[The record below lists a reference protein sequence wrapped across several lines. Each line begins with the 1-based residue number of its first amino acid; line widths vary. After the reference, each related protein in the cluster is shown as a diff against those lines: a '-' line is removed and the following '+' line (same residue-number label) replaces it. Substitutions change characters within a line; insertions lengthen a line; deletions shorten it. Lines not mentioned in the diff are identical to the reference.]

1 MDTNKHES
9 GTDRKSL
16 VSIGVHSWCY
26 STVHNSACKVIE
38 EQTLWGQTV
47 CRVWLPNS
55 DSVVRIPASGLI
67 PLASRPSSLTTD
79 HIAYVAAAAKVAEVL
94 EGSTSATDGHV
105 LLAPME
111 SNVIPLPHQIHALSR
126 AISGDRV
133 RYLLADEVG
142 LGKTIEAGLVMREL
156 KLRGLVRRILVV
168 SPKGIATQWVA
179 EMQTHFNEQFQLVLG
194 DDMATLNRVA
204 GAMCEVR
211 GADSEKTYSALHT
224 PHLRTNPWS
233 LFDQVIVSLDS
244 VKPMDK
250 RRGWTAERVAEY
262 NRSRFEDLITA
273 GWDLVVVDEAHRLGG
288 STDQVARYKL
298 GKGLAEA
305 APYVLLLSATPHQG
319 KTDAFH
325 RLMNLL
331 DDDAFPDMDSV
342 SRERVAPYVIRT
354 EKRKA
359 IDADGKPLFKPRRTQ
374 MAPVAWE
381 SRHHLQQLLYEA
393 VTDYVR
399 EGYNQALREKKRHIG
414 FLMILMQRLVVSST
428 RAIRTTLERRLAFL
442 GASGEGLGARLAD
455 SDSSLVPDPLS
466 LSTEDWED
474 LDGQEQLELALQLDA
489 IENEKSEVE
498 HLLDAAVRCEQAGP
512 DAKAEALIE
521 WIYELQAEENE
532 PDLKVLIFTEF
543 VPTQQML
550 KEFLEARGI
559 SVVTLNG
566 SMDMEERNQAQ
577 DAFRKSH
584 RVLVS
589 TDAGGEG
596 LNLQFAHVIIN
607 YDIPW
612 NPMRLE
618 QRIGRVD
625 RIGQPKTVRA
635 INFVFENSVEFRVR
649 EVLEQKLSVIFDEF
663 GIDKTGDV
671 LDSAQAG
678 ELFEDVFASA
688 ILNPDGIESS
698 VDHTVARLRDE
709 IQQVREASAI
719 YGISE
724 EPDVQAAERLR
735 SHPLP
740 HWVERMT
747 VSFLNSHASAGCGVR
762 RAGAKLL
769 RKERGGNV
777 WELSWSDGTVEK
789 GSFTHSGLRTSHF
802 DLSNSRVRGLA
813 LNLPQ
818 IAAGQPL
825 PCVSVSGLPASISGL
840 WGLFEI
846 RLQAGTHQKTQLLR
860 IPMVRR
866 GYVSV
871 FLSEEGKLFLPTA
884 RHIWDALQTA
894 EAQVQATLGQD
905 ESITAHERLQFA
917 AEQAGQELF
926 DALQQAHLASVAR
939 EEERGIVS
947 FASRRK
953 AIERVG
959 LPEVRQFRLSRCDA
973 DESEWRHELQSAR
986 QIVPEIRPLL
996 ALRVRSAECEVRS

>member
-1 MDTNKHES
+1 MS
-9 GTDRKSL
+9 QI
-16 VSIGVHSWCY
+16 VWQY

-47 CRVWLPNS
+47 CRVWLPNQ
-55 DSVVRIPASGLI
+55 DAVVRVPRSALR
-67 PLASRPSSLTTD
+67 PLSADLRPEIEAGR
-79 HIAYVAAAAKVAEVL
+79 IAYVAAAAKVAEVL
-94 EGSTSATDGHV
+94 EGSTSATEGHV

-156 KLRGLVRRILVV
+156 KLRGLVRRTLVV

-194 DDMATLNRVA
+194 DDIGTLQRLA
-204 GAMCEVR
+204 P
-211 GADSEKTYSALHT
+211 GADHRSSA
-224 PHLRTNPWS
+224 WS
-233 LFDQVIVSLDS
+233 MFDQVIVSLDS

-250 RRGWTAERVAEY
+250 RRGWTGERVAEY

-273 GWDLVVVDEAHRLGG
+273 GWDLVIVDEAHRLGG

-319 KTDAFH
+319 KSDAFH

-331 DDDAFPDMDSV
+331 DDDAFPDMESV

-381 SRHHLQQLLYEA
+381 SRHQLQQLLYEA

-428 RAIRTTLERRLAFL
+428 RAIRTTLERRLAAL
-442 GASGEGLGARLAD
+442 KDGEQQASLRLAELENGAEG
-455 SDSSLVPDPLS
+455 SESPDDEIAELY
-466 LSTEDWED
+466 DM
-474 LDGQEQLELALQLDA
+474 DGQELLDELLKCHVSALQ
-489 IENEKSEVE
+489 SEGSHVE
-498 HLLDAAVRCEQAGP
+498 TLLEAAVRCEQAGP

-521 WIYELQAEENE
+521 WIYKLQAEENE

-566 SMDMEERNQAQ
+566 SMAMEERGAAQ

-625 RIGQPKTVRA
+625 RIGQPKTVQA
-635 INFVFENSVEFRVR
+635 INFVFEDSVEFRVR

-688 ILNPDGIESS
+688 ILNPDGIGTS
-698 VDHTVARLRDE
+698 VDHTVARIRDE
-709 IQQVREASAI
+709 IRQVRESSAI

-724 EPDVQAAERLR
+724 EPDVQTAERLR

-747 VSFLNSHASAGCGVR
+747 VGYLNSHGGAASRKRSWWDLNWPDGQEHRKAVFSAR
-762 RAGAKLL
+762 EADRLTDATLL
-769 RKERGGNV
+769 NLE
-777 WELSWSDGTVEK
+777 
-789 GSFTHSGLRTSHF
+789 
-802 DLSNSRVRGLA
+802 NSRVRGLA

-818 IAAGQPL
+818 VAAGQPL
-825 PCVSVSGLPASISGL
+825 PCVTVSGLPASISGL

-846 RLQAGTHQKTQLLR
+846 RIATLAPRPSRLR
-860 IPMVRR
+860 TPAVRR
-866 GYVSV
+866 AYVSV

-894 EAQVQATLGQD
+894 EAEVQATLGQD
-905 ESITAHERLQFA
+905 DSITAHERLQIA

-926 DALQQAHLASVAR
+926 DALQQAHLASVTR

-996 ALRVRSAECEVRS
+996 MLRIIKGGAQ

>member
-1 MDTNKHES
+1 MNKIEKFEDFTAS
-9 GTDRKSL
+9 QMVKTEIQVGTF
-16 VSIGVHSWCY
+16 Y
-26 STVHNSACKVIE
+26 FSATFQTLARVIE
-38 EQTLWGQTV
+38 IGTLWGNDYA
-47 CRVWLPNS
+47 RIWLPNS
-55 DSVVRIPASGLI
+55 NVVLSVPASDLS
-67 PLASRPSSLTTD
+67 APSLQSSALSTD

-94 EGSTSATDGHV
+94 EGSTSTTNSHV

-142 LGKTIEAGLVMREL
+142 LGKTIEAGLIMREL

-168 SPKGIATQWVA
+168 SPKGIATQWVV
-179 EMQTHFNEQFQLVLG
+179 EMKTHFNEQFQLVLG
-194 DDMATLNRVA
+194 DDLGTLQRISPFQGTDVWGLESGFSPSPQQSVTNNCR
-204 GAMCEVR
+204 
-211 GADSEKTYSALHT
+211 S
-224 PHLRTNPWS
+224 NPWT

-244 VKPMDK
+244 VKPIDR

-262 NRSRFEDLITA
+262 NRSRFEDLISA

-319 KTDAFH
+319 KTDAFF
-325 RLMNLL
+325 RLINLL
-331 DDDAFPDMDSV
+331 DDKAFPDMGSV
-342 SRERVAPYVIRT
+342 TRDRVAPYVIRT

-359 IDADGKPLFKPRRTQ
+359 IDAEGKPLFKPRRTQ

-381 SRHHLQQLLYEA
+381 SRHHLQRLLYEA
-393 VTDYVR
+393 VTDYVCK
-399 EGYNQALREKKRHIG
+399 GYNQALCEKKRHIG

-428 RAIRTTLERRLAFL
+428 HAIKTTLERRLEVLRSEQRELIEKTETLFD
-442 GASGEGLGARLAD
+442 SED
-455 SDSSLVPDPLS
+455 SDLS
-466 LSTEDWED
+466 PQLSELIYDM
-474 LDGQEQLELALQLDA
+474 DGQELLDELLKSHISALQ
-489 IENEKSEVE
+489 NEDRYVSD
-498 HLLDAAVRCEQAGP
+498 LLNLAFRCEQDGP

-521 WIYELQAEENE
+521 WIYKLQSEENE
-532 PDLKVLIFTEF
+532 PDLKILVFTEF

-566 SMDMEERNQAQ
+566 SMDMEERKQAQ

-612 NPMRLE
+612 NPMRLD

-625 RIGQPKTVRA
+625 RIGQSKTVRA
-635 INFVFENSVEFRVR
+635 INFVFEDSVEFRVR
-649 EVLEQKLSVIFDEF
+649 EVLEQKLSVIFQEF

-671 LDSAQAG
+671 LDSVQAG
-678 ELFEDVFASA
+678 EWFEDVFAQA
-688 ILNPDGIESS
+688 ILNPDGIETSI
-698 VDHTVARLRDE
+698 DNTVARLRDE

-724 EPDVQAAERLR
+724 EIDVQSAERLR
-735 SHPLP
+735 THPLP

-747 VSFLNSHASAGCGVR
+747 VGYLNSHGGVAHR
-762 RAGAKLL
+762 RGSW
-769 RKERGGNV
+769 
-777 WELSWSDGTVEK
+777 WELKWPDGKEYRKAVFNARDADRLTDAILLNLE
-789 GSFTHSGLRTSHF
+789 
-802 DLSNSRVRGLA
+802 NSRVRGLA
-813 LNLPQ
+813 LSLPQ
-818 IAAGQPL
+818 IVPGQPL
-825 PCVSVSGLPASISGL
+825 PCVNIIGLPSSIYGL

-846 RLQAGTHQKTQLLR
+846 RIQAGMHQKTQLVR

-866 GYVSV
+866 GYISV

-884 RHIWDALQTA
+884 RHIWDTLQTG
-894 EAQVQATLGQD
+894 EIQVVATIGQE
-905 ESITAHERLQFA
+905 ESIIAYKRLHEA
-917 AEQAGQELF
+917 AEQAGKELC
-926 DALQQAHLASVAR
+926 DTLRQAHLAALTR

-959 LPEVRQFRLSRCDA
+959 LPEVRQYRLSRLDA
-973 DESEWRHELQSAR
+973 EESRWKHELQLAR
-986 QIVPEIRPLL
+986 QLVPEIRPLL
-996 ALRVRSAECEVRS
+996 MLWIIKGGYQ

>member
-1 MDTNKHES
+1 M
-9 GTDRKSL
+9 
-16 VSIGVHSWCY
+16 VSPWQY
-26 STVHNSACKVIE
+26 STIHKSSCKVVE
-38 EQTLWGQTV
+38 EQTLWGQSL
-47 CRVWLPNS
+47 CRIWLPNQ
-55 DSVVRIPASGLI
+55 DAVVRVPRSALR
-67 PLASRPSSLTTD
+67 PLSSDLQPEVEAKR
-79 HIAYVAAAAKVAEVL
+79 IAYVAAAAKVAEVL
-94 EGSTSATDGHV
+94 EGSTSATAGHV

-168 SPKGIATQWVA
+168 SPNGIATQWVA
-179 EMQTHFNEQFQLVLG
+179 EMQTHFSEQFQLVLG
-194 DDMATLNRVA
+194 DDISTLQRLA
-204 GAMCEVR
+204 P
-211 GADSEKTYSALHT
+211 GADQRNSA
-224 PHLRTNPWS
+224 WS
-233 LFDQVIVSLDS
+233 MFNQVIVSLDS

-250 RRGWTAERVAEY
+250 RRGWTAERVADY

-331 DDDAFPDMDSV
+331 DDEAFPDMDSV

-374 MAPVAWE
+374 MAPVVWE
-381 SRHHLQQLLYEA
+381 RRHHLQKLLYEA

-428 RAIRTTLERRLAFL
+428 RAIRTTLERRLAAL
-442 GASGEGLGARLAD
+442 REGEQQASLRLAELDNGTEGLES
-455 SDSSLVPDPLS
+455 SDDDMAELYDM
-466 LSTEDWED
+466 
-474 LDGQEQLELALQLDA
+474 DGQELLDELLKSHVSALQ
-489 IENEKSEVE
+489 SEGSHVE
-498 HLLDAAVRCEQAGP
+498 TLLDATVRCEQAGP

-521 WIYELQAEENE
+521 GNCKLRAEESARG
-532 PDLKVLIFTEF
+532 LKGRMSTKFG
-543 VPTQQML
+543 PTRQML

-566 SMDMEERNQAQ
+566 SMDMEERKQAQ

-625 RIGQPKTVRA
+625 RIGQPKKVQA
-635 INFVFENSVEFRVR
+635 INFVFEDSVEFRVR

-671 LDSAQAG
+671 LDSSQAG
-678 ELFEDVFASA
+678 EMFEDVFASA
-688 ILNPDGIESS
+688 ILNPDGIEAS

-747 VSFLNSHASAGCGVR
+747 VGYLNSHGGAASRKRSWWDLNWPDGQEHRKAVFNAR
-762 RAGAKLL
+762 EADRLTDATLL
-769 RKERGGNV
+769 NLE
-777 WELSWSDGTVEK
+777 
-789 GSFTHSGLRTSHF
+789 
-802 DLSNSRVRGLA
+802 NSRVRGLA

-825 PCVSVSGLPASISGL
+825 PCVTVSELPVSISGL

-846 RLQAGTHQKTQLLR
+846 RLQAGMLQKAQLLR

-866 GYVSV
+866 GYISV

-894 EAQVQATLGQD
+894 EAEVQAILGQD
-905 ESITAHERLQFA
+905 ESISAHDRLQIA

-926 DALQQAHLASVAR
+926 DVLQQAHLASVNR
-939 EEERGIVS
+939 EEERGMVA
-947 FASRRK
+947 FTSRRK

-959 LPEVRQFRLSRCDA
+959 LPEVRQYRLARCAAEEND
-973 DESEWRHELQSAR
+973 WQHELQSAR
-986 QIVPEIRPLL
+986 QIVPEIRSLL
-996 ALRVRSAECEVRS
+996 MLRIIKGGAQ

>member
-1 MDTNKHES
+1 MNQ
-9 GTDRKSL
+9 SL
-16 VSIGVHSWCY
+16 WQY

-47 CRVWLPNS
+47 CRVWLPNQ
-55 DSVVRIPASGLI
+55 DAVVRVPRSTLR
-67 PLASRPSSLTTD
+67 PLSADLQPEIEAGR
-79 HIAYVAAAAKVAEVL
+79 IAYVAAAAKVAEVL

-156 KLRGLVRRILVV
+156 KLRGLVRRTLVV

-194 DDMATLNRVA
+194 DDIGTLQRLA
-204 GAMCEVR
+204 P
-211 GADSEKTYSALHT
+211 GADHRSSA
-224 PHLRTNPWS
+224 WS
-233 LFDQVIVSLDS
+233 MFDQVIVSLDS

-273 GWDLVVVDEAHRLGG
+273 GWDLVIVDEAHRLGG

-381 SRHHLQQLLYEA
+381 SRHQLQRLLYEA

-428 RAIRTTLERRLAFL
+428 RAIRTTLERRLAAL
-442 GASGEGLGARLAD
+442 KDGEQQASLRLAELENGAD
-455 SDSSLVPDPLS
+455 GLESPDDEIAELY
-466 LSTEDWED
+466 DM
-474 LDGQEQLELALQLDA
+474 DGQELLDELLKSHVSALQ
-489 IENEKSEVE
+489 SEGSHVE
-498 HLLDAAVRCEQAGP
+498 TLLDAAVRCEQAGP

-521 WIYELQAEENE
+521 WIYKLQAEENE

-566 SMDMEERNQAQ
+566 SMAMEERGAAQ

-625 RIGQPKTVRA
+625 RIGQPKTVQA
-635 INFVFENSVEFRVR
+635 INFVFEDSVEFRVR

-678 ELFEDVFASA
+678 ELFEDAFASA
-688 ILNPDGIESS
+688 ILNPDGIETS
-698 VDHTVARLRDE
+698 VDHTVARIRDE

-724 EPDVQAAERLR
+724 EPDVQTAERLR

-747 VSFLNSHASAGCGVR
+747 VGYLNSHGGAASRKRSWWDLNWPDGQEHRKAVFSAR
-762 RAGAKLL
+762 EADRLTDATLL
-769 RKERGGNV
+769 NLE
-777 WELSWSDGTVEK
+777 
-789 GSFTHSGLRTSHF
+789 
-802 DLSNSRVRGLA
+802 NSRVRGLA

-818 IAAGQPL
+818 VAAGQPL
-825 PCVSVSGLPASISGL
+825 PCVTVSGLPASISGL
-840 WGLFEI
+840 WGFFEI
-846 RLQAGTHQKTQLLR
+846 RLQAGMHQKTQLLR
-860 IPMVRR
+860 LPMVRR

-894 EAQVQATLGQD
+894 EAEVQATLGQD
-905 ESITAHERLQFA
+905 DSITAHERLQIA

-926 DALQQAHLASVAR
+926 DTLQQAHIVSVTR
-939 EEERGIVS
+939 EEERGMVA

-959 LPEVRQFRLSRCDA
+959 LPEVRQYRLARCDA
-973 DESEWRHELQSAR
+973 EEAEWRHELQSAR
-986 QIVPEIRPLL
+986 QIVPEIRSLL
-996 ALRVRSAECEVRS
+996 MLRIIKGGAQ

>member
-1 MDTNKHES
+1 MDLSTDNFSVVAEVR
-9 GTDRKSL
+9 GTS
-16 VSIGVHSWCY
+16 SIWQY

-47 CRVWLPNS
+47 CRVWLPNQ
-55 DSVVRIPASGLI
+55 DAVVRVPRSALR
-67 PLASRPSSLTTD
+67 PLSADLRPEIEAGR
-79 HIAYVAAAAKVAEVL
+79 IAYVAAAAKVAEVL
-94 EGSTSATDGHV
+94 EGSTSATEGHV

-194 DDMATLNRVA
+194 DDIGTLQRLAT
-204 GAMCEVR
+204 
-211 GADSEKTYSALHT
+211 GADHRNSA
-224 PHLRTNPWS
+224 WS
-233 LFDQVIVSLDS
+233 MFDQVIVSLDS

-428 RAIRTTLERRLAFL
+428 RAIRTTLERRLAAL
-442 GASGEGLGARLAD
+442 KDGEQQASLRLAELENGAGG
-455 SDSSLVPDPLS
+455 SESPDDEIAELY
-466 LSTEDWED
+466 DM
-474 LDGQEQLELALQLDA
+474 DGQELLDELLKSHVSALQ
-489 IENEKSEVE
+489 SEGSHVE
-498 HLLDAAVRCEQAGP
+498 TLLDAAVRCEQAGP

-521 WIYELQAEENE
+521 WIYKLQAEENE

-566 SMDMEERNQAQ
+566 SMAMEERGAAQ

-625 RIGQPKTVRA
+625 RIGQPKTVQA
-635 INFVFENSVEFRVR
+635 INFVFEDSVEFRVR

-688 ILNPDGIESS
+688 ILNPDGIETS
-698 VDHTVARLRDE
+698 VDHTVARIRDE
-709 IQQVREASAI
+709 IQQVRESSAI

-724 EPDVQAAERLR
+724 EPDVQTAERLR

-747 VSFLNSHASAGCGVR
+747 VGYLNSHGGAASRKRSWWDLNWPDGQEHRKAVFSAR
-762 RAGAKLL
+762 EADRLTDATLL
-769 RKERGGNV
+769 NLE
-777 WELSWSDGTVEK
+777 
-789 GSFTHSGLRTSHF
+789 
-802 DLSNSRVRGLA
+802 NSRVRGLA

-818 IAAGQPL
+818 VAAGQPL
-825 PCVSVSGLPASISGL
+825 PCVTVSGLPASISGL

-846 RLQAGTHQKTQLLR
+846 RLQAGMHQKTQLLR

-894 EAQVQATLGQD
+894 EAEVQATLGQD
-905 ESITAHERLQFA
+905 DSITAHERLQIA

-926 DALQQAHLASVAR
+926 DALQQAHLASVNR
-939 EEERGIVS
+939 EEERGMVA
-947 FASRRK
+947 FTSRRK

-959 LPEVRQFRLSRCDA
+959 LPEVRQYRLARCA
-973 DESEWRHELQSAR
+973 AEENEWRHELQSAR
-986 QIVPEIRPLL
+986 QIVPEIRSLL
-996 ALRVRSAECEVRS
+996 MLRIIKGGAQ

>member
-1 MDTNKHES
+1 MES
-9 GTDRKSL
+9 P
-16 VSIGVHSWCY
+16 WQY
-26 STVHNSACKVIE
+26 STIHNSACKVID

-47 CRVWLPNS
+47 CRVWLPNQ
-55 DSVVRIPASGLI
+55 DAVVRVPRSALR
-67 PLASRPSSLTTD
+67 PLSADLRPEIEAGR
-79 HIAYVAAAAKVAEVL
+79 IAYVAAAAKVAEVL

-194 DDMATLNRVA
+194 DDIGTLQRLA
-204 GAMCEVR
+204 P
-211 GADSEKTYSALHT
+211 GADQRNSA
-224 PHLRTNPWS
+224 WS
-233 LFDQVIVSLDS
+233 MFDQVIVSLDS

-381 SRHHLQQLLYEA
+381 SRHHMQQLLYEA

-428 RAIRTTLERRLAFL
+428 RAIRTTLERRLAAL
-442 GASGEGLGARLAD
+442 KEGEQQASLRLAELENGTEG
-455 SDSSLVPDPLS
+455 SESPDDEMAELY
-466 LSTEDWED
+466 DM
-474 LDGQEQLELALQLDA
+474 DGQELLDELLKSHVSALQ
-489 IENEKSEVE
+489 SEGSHVE
-498 HLLDAAVRCEQAGP
+498 TLLDAAVRCEQAGP

-566 SMDMEERNQAQ
+566 SMDMEERKQAQ

-625 RIGQPKTVRA
+625 RIGQPKKVRA
-635 INFVFENSVEFRVR
+635 INFVFEDSVEFRVR

-688 ILNPDGIESS
+688 ILNPDGIETS

-747 VSFLNSHASAGCGVR
+747 VGYLNSHGGAASRKRFWWDLNWPDGQEHRKAVFNAR
-762 RAGAKLL
+762 EADRLTDATLL
-769 RKERGGNV
+769 NLE
-777 WELSWSDGTVEK
+777 
-789 GSFTHSGLRTSHF
+789 
-802 DLSNSRVRGLA
+802 NSRVRGLA

-846 RLQAGTHQKTQLLR
+846 RLQAGMHQKTQLLR

-894 EAQVQATLGQD
+894 EARVQDTLCQD
-905 ESITAHERLQFA
+905 ESIIAQERLQEA

-996 ALRVRSAECEVRS
+996 MLRIIKGGAQ

>member
-1 MDTNKHES
+1 MNQ
-9 GTDRKSL
+9 SL
-16 VSIGVHSWCY
+16 WQY
-26 STVHNSACKVIE
+26 STVHNSVCKVIE

-47 CRVWLPNS
+47 CRVWLPS
-55 DSVVRIPASGLI
+55 QDAVVRVPCSTLR
-67 PLASRPSSLTTD
+67 PLNADLQPEIEAGRV
-79 HIAYVAAAAKVAEVL
+79 AYVAAAAKVAEVL
-94 EGSTSATDGHV
+94 EGATSVTEGHV

-168 SPKGIATQWVA
+168 APKGIATQWIA
-179 EMQTHFNEQFQLVLG
+179 EMRTHFNEQFQLILG
-194 DDMATLNRVA
+194 DDLGTLQRMKAGEHATYWANPTGLDKLDLSK
-204 GAMCEVR
+204 
-211 GADSEKTYSALHT
+211 AD
-224 PHLRTNPWS
+224 NPWQV
-233 LFDQVIVSLDS
+233 FDQVIVSLDS

-250 RRGWTAERVAEY
+250 RRGWTAERIAEY
-262 NRSRFEDLITA
+262 NRTRFEDLITA

-331 DDDAFPDMDSV
+331 DGDAFPDVDSV

-374 MAPVAWE
+374 MIPVVWE

-428 RAIRTTLERRLAFL
+428 RAIRTTLERRFAALKD
-442 GASGEGLGARLAD
+442 GEQQASMRLAEFENGEEGSESA
-455 SDSSLVPDPLS
+455 SDEMSELYDM
-466 LSTEDWED
+466 
-474 LDGQEQLELALQLDA
+474 DGQELLDELLKSHVSALQ
-489 IENEKSEVE
+489 SEVSHVE
-498 HLLDAAVRCEQAGP
+498 TLLDTAVRCELAGP

-559 SVVTLNG
+559 SVATLNG
-566 SMDMEERNQAQ
+566 SMDMVERKQAQ

-635 INFVFENSVEFRVR
+635 INFVFQDSVEFRVR

-688 ILNPDGIESS
+688 ILSPDGIEIS
-698 VDHTVARLRDE
+698 VDRTVAQLRDE
-709 IQQVREASAI
+709 IQQVRETSAI

-735 SHPLP
+735 THPLP
-740 HWVERMT
+740 DWVERMT
-747 VSFLNSHASAGCGVR
+747 VGYLNSHGGTAS
-762 RAGAKLL
+762 
-769 RKERGGNV
+769 RKRS
-777 WELSWSDGTVEK
+777 WWDLSWPDGQEHRKAVFNTREADRLTDATLLNLEN
-789 GSFTHSGLRTSHF
+789 G
-802 DLSNSRVRGLA
+802 RVRGLA

-825 PCVSVSGLPASISGL
+825 PCVTVGGLPASICGL

-846 RLQAGTHQKTQLLR
+846 RLQAGMHQKTQLLR

-866 GYVSV
+866 SYVSV

-894 EAQVQATLGQD
+894 EVQMQATLGQN
-905 ESITAHERLQFA
+905 ESIIAHENLQIA
-917 AEQAGQELF
+917 AEQAGKELF
-926 DALQQAHLASVAR
+926 DSLQQAHLASVAR

-986 QIVPEIRPLL
+986 QVVPEIRPLL
-996 ALRVRSAECEVRS
+996 MLRIIKGGAQ

>member
-1 MDTNKHES
+1 MNN
-9 GTDRKSL
+9 L
-16 VSIGVHSWCY
+16 WQY

-47 CRVWLPNS
+47 CRVWLPNQ
-55 DSVVRIPASGLI
+55 DAVVRVH
-67 PLASRPSSLTTD
+67 RSSLRSLNVD
-79 HIAYVAAAAKVAEVL
+79 LQPEIEAGRIAYVAAAAKVSEVL
-94 EGSTSATDGHV
+94 EGSSRATDGHV

-142 LGKTIEAGLVMREL
+142 LGKTIEAGLVIREL
-156 KLRGLVRRILVV
+156 KLRGLVRRTLIV

-194 DDMATLNRVA
+194 DDINTLRRLAPGVNQQSTA
-204 GAMCEVR
+204 
-211 GADSEKTYSALHT
+211 
-224 PHLRTNPWS
+224 WS
-233 LFDQVIVSLDS
+233 MFDQVIVSLDS

-250 RRGWTAERVAEY
+250 RRGWTVERVAEY

-273 GWDLVVVDEAHRLGG
+273 GWDLVIVDEAHRLGG

-305 APYVLLLSATPHQG
+305 APYVLLLSATPHPG

-331 DDDAFPDMDSV
+331 DEDAFPDMESV
-342 SRERVAPYVIRT
+342 SRDRVAPYVIRT

-374 MAPVAWE
+374 MVPVAWE
-381 SRHHLQQLLYEA
+381 NRHHLQELLYEA

-399 EGYNQALREKKRHIG
+399 DGYNQAMREKKRHIG

-428 RAIRTTLERRLAFL
+428 LAIRTTLERRLSVLKEGEHA
-442 GASGEGLGARLAD
+442 ASLRLAELENEAEGSENLD
-455 SDSSLVPDPLS
+455 EFYDM
-466 LSTEDWED
+466 
-474 LDGQEQLELALQLDA
+474 DGQELLDELLKSHVSALQ
-489 IENEKSEVE
+489 SETSHVE
-498 HLLDAAVRCEQAGP
+498 TLLDAAVRCEQAGP

-550 KEFLEARGI
+550 KAFLGARGI
-559 SVVTLNG
+559 SVATLNG
-566 SMDMEERNQAQ
+566 SMDMDERKQAQ
-577 DAFRKSH
+577 EAFRQSH

-698 VDHTVARLRDE
+698 VDNTVARIRDE
-709 IQQVREASAI
+709 IQQVRESSTI
-719 YGISE
+719 NGISE
-724 EPDVQAAERLR
+724 DPDVQAADRLR

-747 VSFLNSHASAGCGVR
+747 VGYLNSHGGKASRKRSWWILTWPDGQEYRKAVFSAR
-762 RAGAKLL
+762 EADRLTDATLL
-769 RKERGGNV
+769 NLE
-777 WELSWSDGTVEK
+777 
-789 GSFTHSGLRTSHF
+789 
-802 DLSNSRVRGLA
+802 NSRVRGLA

-818 IAAGQPL
+818 IAVGQPL
-825 PCVSVSGLPASISGL
+825 TCVTVSGLPASISGL

-846 RLQAGTHQKTQLLR
+846 RLQAGIHQKTRLLR

-894 EAQVQATLGQD
+894 ETQVQATLDQD
-905 ESITAHERLQFA
+905 ESITAHARLQAA

-926 DALQQAHLASVAR
+926 DTLQQAHFASVAS
-939 EEERGIVS
+939 EEERGNVAFS
-947 FASRRK
+947 SRRK

-973 DESEWRHELQSAR
+973 DESDWRHELQSAK
-986 QIVPEIRPLL
+986 QIVPEIRPMLM
-996 ALRVRSAECEVRS
+996 LRIVREATA

>member
-1 MDTNKHES
+1 M
-9 GTDRKSL
+9 
-16 VSIGVHSWCY
+16 VSPWQY
-26 STVHNSACKVIE
+26 STIHKSSCKVVE
-38 EQTLWGQTV
+38 EQTLWGQSL
-47 CRVWLPNS
+47 CRIWLPNQ
-55 DSVVRIPASGLI
+55 DAVVRVPRSALR
-67 PLASRPSSLTTD
+67 PLSSDLQPEVEAKR
-79 HIAYVAAAAKVAEVL
+79 IAYVAAAAKVAEVL
-94 EGSTSATDGHV
+94 EGSTSATAGHV

-168 SPKGIATQWVA
+168 SPNGIATQWVA
-179 EMQTHFNEQFQLVLG
+179 EMQTHFSEQFQLVLG
-194 DDMATLNRVA
+194 DDISTLQRLA
-204 GAMCEVR
+204 P
-211 GADSEKTYSALHT
+211 GADQRNSA
-224 PHLRTNPWS
+224 WS
-233 LFDQVIVSLDS
+233 MFNQVIVSLDS

-250 RRGWTAERVAEY
+250 RRGWTAERVADY

-331 DDDAFPDMDSV
+331 DDEAFPDMDSV

-374 MAPVAWE
+374 MAPVVWE
-381 SRHHLQQLLYEA
+381 RRHHLQKLLYEA

-428 RAIRTTLERRLAFL
+428 RAIRTTLERRLAAL
-442 GASGEGLGARLAD
+442 REGEQQASLRLAELDNGTEGLES
-455 SDSSLVPDPLS
+455 SDDDMAELYDM
-466 LSTEDWED
+466 
-474 LDGQEQLELALQLDA
+474 DGQELLDELLKSHVSALQ
-489 IENEKSEVE
+489 SEGSHVE
-498 HLLDAAVRCEQAGP
+498 TLLDATVRCEQAGP

-521 WIYELQAEENE
+521 WIYKLQAEENE

-566 SMDMEERNQAQ
+566 SMDMEERKQAQ

-625 RIGQPKTVRA
+625 RIGQPKKVQA
-635 INFVFENSVEFRVR
+635 INFVFEDSVEFRVR

-671 LDSAQAG
+671 LDSSQAG
-678 ELFEDVFASA
+678 EMFEDVFASA
-688 ILNPDGIESS
+688 ILNPDGIEAS

-747 VSFLNSHASAGCGVR
+747 VGYLNSHGGAASRKRSWWDLNWPDGQEHRKAVFNAR
-762 RAGAKLL
+762 EADRLTDATLL
-769 RKERGGNV
+769 NLE
-777 WELSWSDGTVEK
+777 
-789 GSFTHSGLRTSHF
+789 
-802 DLSNSRVRGLA
+802 NSRVRGLA

-825 PCVSVSGLPASISGL
+825 PCVTVSELPVSISGL

-846 RLQAGTHQKTQLLR
+846 RLQAGMLQKAQLLR

-866 GYVSV
+866 GYISV

-894 EAQVQATLGQD
+894 EAEVQAILGQD
-905 ESITAHERLQFA
+905 ESISAHDRLQIA

-926 DALQQAHLASVAR
+926 DVLQQAHLASVNR
-939 EEERGIVS
+939 EEERGMVA
-947 FASRRK
+947 FTSRRK

-959 LPEVRQFRLSRCDA
+959 LPEVRQYRLARCA
-973 DESEWRHELQSAR
+973 
-986 QIVPEIRPLL
+986 
-996 ALRVRSAECEVRS
+996 AEE

>member
-1 MDTNKHES
+1 MMPMQD
-9 GTDRKSL
+9 
-16 VSIGVHSWCY
+16 VWQY

-47 CRVWLPNS
+47 CRVWLP
-55 DSVVRIPASGLI
+55 DQDAVVRVPRSTLR
-67 PLASRPSSLTTD
+67 PLSADLRPEIEAGR
-79 HIAYVAAAAKVAEVL
+79 IAYVAAAAKVAEVL

-194 DDMATLNRVA
+194 DDIGTLQRLA
-204 GAMCEVR
+204 P
-211 GADSEKTYSALHT
+211 GADHRSSA
-224 PHLRTNPWS
+224 WS
-233 LFDQVIVSLDS
+233 MFDQVIVSLDS

-428 RAIRTTLERRLAFL
+428 RAIRTTLERRLAAL
-442 GASGEGLGARLAD
+442 KEGEQQASLRLAELENGTEG
-455 SDSSLVPDPLS
+455 SESLDDEMAELY
-466 LSTEDWED
+466 DM
-474 LDGQEQLELALQLDA
+474 DGQELLDELLKSHVSALQ
-489 IENEKSEVE
+489 SEGSHVE
-498 HLLDAAVRCEQAGP
+498 TLLDAAVRCEQAGP

-566 SMDMEERNQAQ
+566 SMDMEERKQAQ

-625 RIGQPKTVRA
+625 RIGQPKKVRA
-635 INFVFENSVEFRVR
+635 INFVFEDSVEFRVR

-688 ILNPDGIESS
+688 ILNPDGIETS

-709 IQQVREASAI
+709 IQQVRESTAI

-747 VSFLNSHASAGCGVR
+747 VGYLNSHGGAASRKRSWWDLNWPDGQEHRKAVFNAR
-762 RAGAKLL
+762 EADRLTDATLL
-769 RKERGGNV
+769 NLE
-777 WELSWSDGTVEK
+777 
-789 GSFTHSGLRTSHF
+789 
-802 DLSNSRVRGLA
+802 NSRVRGLA

-818 IAAGQPL
+818 IAVGQPL
-825 PCVSVSGLPASISGL
+825 PCVTVSGLPASISGL

-846 RLQAGTHQKTQLLR
+846 RLQAGMHQKTQLLR

-905 ESITAHERLQFA
+905 ESIIAHERLQEA

-996 ALRVRSAECEVRS
+996 MLRIVKGGAQ

>member
-1 MDTNKHES
+1 MGS
-9 GTDRKSL
+9 F
-16 VSIGVHSWCY
+16 WQY

-47 CRVWLPNS
+47 CRVWLPNQ
-55 DSVVRIPASGLI
+55 DAVVRVPRSTL
-67 PLASRPSSLTTD
+67 RSLSAD
-79 HIAYVAAAAKVAEVL
+79 LQPEIEVWRIAYVAAAAKVAEVL
-94 EGSTSATDGHV
+94 EGSTSAADGHV

-111 SNVIPLPHQIHALSR
+111 SHVIPLPHQIHALSR

-194 DDMATLNRVA
+194 DDIGTLQRLSPVMSHESRVPGLFDSQLATR
-204 GAMCEVR
+204 
-211 GADSEKTYSALHT
+211 
-224 PHLRTNPWS
+224 NPWT

-262 NRSRFEDLITA
+262 NRSRFEDLVTA
-273 GWDLVVVDEAHRLGG
+273 VWDLVVVDEAHRLGG

-399 EGYNQALREKKRHIG
+399 EGYNQALSEKKRHIG

-428 RAIRTTLERRLAFL
+428 RAIKTALERRLEVLSSAL
-442 GASGEGLGARLAD
+442 RLQSSDMNEFESDNPELTTPD
-455 SDSSLVPDPLS
+455 SELVYDM
-466 LSTEDWED
+466 
-474 LDGQEQLELALQLDA
+474 DGQELLDELLKSHVSALQ
-489 IENEKSEVE
+489 SEGSHVE
-498 HLLDAAVRCEQAGP
+498 TLLDAAVRCEQAGP

-566 SMDMEERNQAQ
+566 SMDMEERGATQ
-577 DAFRKSH
+577 DSFRKSH

-625 RIGQPKTVRA
+625 RIGQPKKVRA
-635 INFVFENSVEFRVR
+635 INFVFEDSVEFRVR

-688 ILNPDGIESS
+688 ILNPDGIETS

-724 EPDVQAAERLR
+724 EPDIQLAERLR

-747 VSFLNSHASAGCGVR
+747 VGYLNSHGGAASRKRSWWDLNWPDGQEHRKAVFNAR
-762 RAGAKLL
+762 EADRLTDATLL
-769 RKERGGNV
+769 NLE
-777 WELSWSDGTVEK
+777 
-789 GSFTHSGLRTSHF
+789 
-802 DLSNSRVRGLA
+802 NSRVRGLA

-846 RLQAGTHQKTQLLR
+846 RLQAGMHQKTGLLR

-884 RHIWDALQTA
+884 RHIWDVLQTA

-905 ESITAHERLQFA
+905 ESITAHEGLQIA

-939 EEERGIVS
+939 EEERGVVS

-996 ALRVRSAECEVRS
+996 MLRIVKGGAQ

>member
-1 MDTNKHES
+1 MNREE
-9 GTDRKSL
+9 
-16 VSIGVHSWCY
+16 WQY
-26 STVHNSACKVIE
+26 STVHNSTCKVIG

-47 CRVWLPNS
+47 CRVWLPNH
-55 DSVVRIPASGLI
+55 DAVVRVPRSALRQLS
-67 PLASRPSSLTTD
+67 TD
-79 HIAYVAAAAKVAEVL
+79 FRAETEAGRIAYVAAAAKVAEVL
-94 EGSTSATDGHV
+94 EGSTSATDGRV

-194 DDMATLNRVA
+194 DDISTLQRLAPGVEQRN
-204 GAMCEVR
+204 
-211 GADSEKTYSALHT
+211 SA
-224 PHLRTNPWS
+224 WS
-233 LFDQVIVSLDS
+233 MFDQVIVSLDS

-250 RRGWTAERVAEY
+250 RRGWTAERVTEY
-262 NRSRFEDLITA
+262 NRTRFEELITA

-288 STDQVARYKL
+288 SNDQVARYKL
-298 GKGLAEA
+298 GKGLVEA

-359 IDADGKPLFKPRRTQ
+359 IDADGMPLFKPRRTQ

-428 RAIRTTLERRLAFL
+428 RATRTTLERRLAAL
-442 GASGEGLGARLAD
+442 KEGEQQASLRLAELENGVEGSENFD
-455 SDSSLVPDPLS
+455 ELYDM
-466 LSTEDWED
+466 
-474 LDGQEQLELALQLDA
+474 DGQELLDELLKSHVSALQ
-489 IENEKSEVE
+489 SESSHVE
-498 HLLDAAVRCEQAGP
+498 TLLDAAVRCEQAGP

-566 SMDMEERNQAQ
+566 SMNMEERSLAR

-584 RVLVS
+584 RMLVS

-618 QRIGRVD
+618 QRIGRID

-635 INFVFENSVEFRVR
+635 INFVFEDSVEFRVS

-678 ELFEDVFASA
+678 VMFEDVFASA
-688 ILNPDGIESS
+688 ILNPDDIESS
-698 VDHTVARLRDE
+698 VNHTVARLRDE
-709 IQQVREASAI
+709 IQQVREASTI
-719 YGISE
+719 FGISE
-724 EPDVQAAERLR
+724 EPDVKAAERLR

-747 VSFLNSHASAGCGVR
+747 VGYLNSHSGAASRKRSWWDLIWPDGQEHRKAVFNAR
-762 RAGAKLL
+762 EADHLTDATLL
-769 RKERGGNV
+769 NLE
-777 WELSWSDGTVEK
+777 S
-789 GSFTHSGLRTSHF
+789 
-802 DLSNSRVRGLA
+802 SRVRGLA

-825 PCVSVSGLPASISGL
+825 PCVNVSGLPASVYGL

-846 RLQAGTHQKTQLLR
+846 RLQAGMQQKTQLLR

-884 RHIWDALQTA
+884 RHIWDALQTDD
-894 EAQVQATLGQD
+894 AQVQATLGQD
-905 ESITAHERLQFA
+905 ESIIAHKRLQEA
-917 AEQAGQELF
+917 AEQAGQEVF
-926 DALQQAHLASVAR
+926 DALQQAHLASVVR
-939 EEERGIVS
+939 EENRGIVS
-947 FASRRK
+947 FASRRN

-959 LPEVRQFRLSRCDA
+959 LPGVRQFRLSRCDA
-973 DESEWRHELQSAR
+973 NESDWRHELQSAR
-986 QIVPEIRPLL
+986 QIVPEIRSLL
-996 ALRVRSAECEVRS
+996 MLRIIMGGAQ

>member
-1 MDTNKHES
+1 MES
-9 GTDRKSL
+9 P
-16 VSIGVHSWCY
+16 WQY

-47 CRVWLPNS
+47 CRVWLPNQNA
-55 DSVVRIPASGLI
+55 VVRVP
-67 PLASRPSSLTTD
+67 RSSLQPLNTD
-79 HIAYVAAAAKVAEVL
+79 LQPEIEAGRIAYVAAAAKVAEVL
-94 EGSTSATDGHV
+94 EGSTSAIDGHV

-156 KLRGLVRRILVV
+156 KLRGLVRRTLVV

-194 DDMATLNRVA
+194 DDIGTLQRLA
-204 GAMCEVR
+204 
-211 GADSEKTYSALHT
+211 
-224 PHLRTNPWS
+224 PHLDKSADYRNSAWS
-233 LFDQVIVSLDS
+233 MFDQVIVSLDS

-273 GWDLVVVDEAHRLGG
+273 GWDLVIVDEVHRLGG

-342 SRERVAPYVIRT
+342 SRDRVAPYVIRT

-381 SRHHLQQLLYEA
+381 SRHQLQQLLYEA

-428 RAIRTTLERRLAFL
+428 RAIRTTLERRLAAL
-442 GASGEGLGARLAD
+442 KDGEQQASLRLAELENGTD
-455 SDSSLVPDPLS
+455 GLESPDDEIAELY
-466 LSTEDWED
+466 DM
-474 LDGQEQLELALQLDA
+474 DGQELLDELLKSHVSALQ
-489 IENEKSEVE
+489 SEGSHVE
-498 HLLDAAVRCEQAGP
+498 TLLEAAVRCEQAGP

-521 WIYELQAEENE
+521 WIYKLQAEENE

-566 SMDMEERNQAQ
+566 SMAMEERGAAQ

-625 RIGQPKTVRA
+625 RIGQPKTVQA
-635 INFVFENSVEFRVR
+635 INFVFEDSVEFRVR

-671 LDSAQAG
+671 LDSAQAD
-678 ELFEDVFASA
+678 ELFENLFVEA
-688 ILNPDGIESS
+688 ILTNPQDSGFGRTEGTPEGGEPGMASTNPDGIETS
-698 VDHTVARLRDE
+698 VEHTVARIRDE
-709 IQQVREASAI
+709 IQQVRESSAI

-724 EPDVQAAERLR
+724 EPDVQTAERLR

-747 VSFLNSHASAGCGVR
+747 VGYLNSHGGAASRKRSWWDLNWPDGQEHRKAVFSAR
-762 RAGAKLL
+762 EADRLTDATLL
-769 RKERGGNV
+769 NLE
-777 WELSWSDGTVEK
+777 
-789 GSFTHSGLRTSHF
+789 
-802 DLSNSRVRGLA
+802 NSRVRGLA

-818 IAAGQPL
+818 VAAGQPL
-825 PCVSVSGLPASISGL
+825 PCVTVSGLPASISGL

-846 RLQAGTHQKTQLLR
+846 RLQAGMHQKTQLLR

-894 EAQVQATLGQD
+894 EAEVQATLGQD
-905 ESITAHERLQFA
+905 DSITAHERLQIA

-926 DALQQAHLASVAR
+926 DALQQAHLASVNR
-939 EEERGIVS
+939 EEERGMVA
-947 FASRRK
+947 FTSRRK

-959 LPEVRQFRLSRCDA
+959 LPEVRQYRLARCA
-973 DESEWRHELQSAR
+973 AEENEWRHELQSAR
-986 QIVPEIRPLL
+986 QIVPEIRSLL
-996 ALRVRSAECEVRS
+996 MLRIIKGGAQ

>member
-1 MDTNKHES
+1 MMPMQD
-9 GTDRKSL
+9 
-16 VSIGVHSWCY
+16 IWQY

-47 CRVWLPNS
+47 CRVWLPNQ
-55 DSVVRIPASGLI
+55 DAVVRVPRSALR
-67 PLASRPSSLTTD
+67 PLSADLQPEIEAGR
-79 HIAYVAAAAKVAEVL
+79 IAYVAAAAKVAEVL

-156 KLRGLVRRILVV
+156 KLRGLVRRVLVV

-194 DDMATLNRVA
+194 DDIGTLQRLAPQFVKS
-204 GAMCEVR
+204 
-211 GADSEKTYSALHT
+211 ADRLNSA
-224 PHLRTNPWS
+224 WS
-233 LFDQVIVSLDS
+233 MFDQVIVSLDS

-250 RRGWTAERVAEY
+250 RRGWTAERVADY

-273 GWDLVVVDEAHRLGG
+273 GWDLVVVDEAHRMGG

-325 RLMNLL
+325 RLMSLL
-331 DDDAFPDMDSV
+331 DEDAFPDMDSV
-342 SRERVAPYVIRT
+342 SRERVTPYVIRT

-381 SRHHLQQLLYEA
+381 SRHQLQQILYES

-428 RAIRTTLERRLAFL
+428 RAIRTTLERRLAALKEGEQQASLRL
-442 GASGEGLGARLAD
+442 GELENGTEG
-455 SDSSLVPDPLS
+455 SESPDDEMAELY
-466 LSTEDWED
+466 DM
-474 LDGQEQLELALQLDA
+474 DGQELLDELLKFHVSALQ
-489 IENEKSEVE
+489 SEGSHVE
-498 HLLDAAVRCEQAGP
+498 TLLDAAVRCEQAGP

-521 WIYELQAEENE
+521 WVYELQAEENE
-532 PDLKVLIFTEF
+532 PDLKILIFTEF

-566 SMDMEERNQAQ
+566 SMDMEERRQAQ

-635 INFVFENSVEFRVR
+635 INFVFEDSVEFRVR

-688 ILNPDGIESS
+688 ILNPDVIETS
-698 VDHTVARLRDE
+698 VSHTVASLRDE
-709 IQQVREASAI
+709 IKQIREASAI

-724 EPDVQAAERLR
+724 EPDVQTAERLR

-747 VSFLNSHASAGCGVR
+747 VGYLNSHGGAASRKRSWWDLNWPDGQEHRKAVFNTR
-762 RAGAKLL
+762 EADRLTDATLL
-769 RKERGGNV
+769 NLE
-777 WELSWSDGTVEK
+777 
-789 GSFTHSGLRTSHF
+789 
-802 DLSNSRVRGLA
+802 NSRVRGLA

-825 PCVSVSGLPASISGL
+825 PCVGISDLPASISGL

-846 RLQAGTHQKTQLLR
+846 RLQAGMHQKTQLLR

-866 GYVSV
+866 GYISV

-894 EAQVQATLGQD
+894 DAQVQATLEPD
-905 ESITAHERLQFA
+905 EFVDAFERLSKA
-917 AEQAGQELF
+917 AEQTGQELF
-926 DALQQAHLASVAR
+926 DELQQAHLASVTR
-939 EEERGIVS
+939 EEERGVVS

-953 AIERVG
+953 AVERVG

-986 QIVPEIRPLL
+986 QIVQEIRPLL
-996 ALRVRSAECEVRS
+996 MLRIIKGGAQ

>member
-1 MDTNKHES
+1 MQD
-9 GTDRKSL
+9 
-16 VSIGVHSWCY
+16 VWQY

-47 CRVWLPNS
+47 CRVWLPNQ
-55 DSVVRIPASGLI
+55 DAVVRVPRSALR
-67 PLASRPSSLTTD
+67 PLSADLQPEIEAGR
-79 HIAYVAAAAKVAEVL
+79 IAYVAAAAKVAEVL

-156 KLRGLVRRILVV
+156 KLRGLVRRTLVV

-194 DDMATLNRVA
+194 DDIGTLQRLA
-204 GAMCEVR
+204 S
-211 GADSEKTYSALHT
+211 GADHRSSA
-224 PHLRTNPWS
+224 WS
-233 LFDQVIVSLDS
+233 MFDQVIVSLDS

-262 NRSRFEDLITA
+262 NHSRFEDLITA
-273 GWDLVVVDEAHRLGG
+273 GWDLVIVDEAHRLGG

-342 SRERVAPYVIRT
+342 SRDRVAPYVIRT

-381 SRHHLQQLLYEA
+381 SRHQLQQLLYEA

-428 RAIRTTLERRLAFL
+428 RAIRTTLERRLAAL
-442 GASGEGLGARLAD
+442 KDGEQQASLRLAELENGAD
-455 SDSSLVPDPLS
+455 GLESPDDEIAELY
-466 LSTEDWED
+466 DM
-474 LDGQEQLELALQLDA
+474 DGQELLDELLKSHVSALQ
-489 IENEKSEVE
+489 SEGSHVE
-498 HLLDAAVRCEQAGP
+498 TLLEAAVRCEQAGP

-521 WIYELQAEENE
+521 WIYKLQAEENE

-566 SMDMEERNQAQ
+566 SMAMEERGAAQ

-625 RIGQPKTVRA
+625 RIGQPKTVQA
-635 INFVFENSVEFRVR
+635 INFVFEDSVEFRVR

-688 ILNPDGIESS
+688 ILNPDGIETS
-698 VDHTVARLRDE
+698 VDHTVARIRDE

-724 EPDVQAAERLR
+724 EPDVQTAERLR

-747 VSFLNSHASAGCGVR
+747 VGYLNSHGGAASRKRSWWDLNWPDGQEHRKAVFSAR
-762 RAGAKLL
+762 EADRLTDATLL
-769 RKERGGNV
+769 NLE
-777 WELSWSDGTVEK
+777 
-789 GSFTHSGLRTSHF
+789 
-802 DLSNSRVRGLA
+802 NSRVRGLA

-818 IAAGQPL
+818 VAAGQPL
-825 PCVSVSGLPASISGL
+825 PCVTVSGLPASISGL

-846 RLQAGTHQKTQLLR
+846 RLQAGMHQKTQLLR

-871 FLSEEGKLFLPTA
+871 FVSEEGKLFLPTA

-894 EAQVQATLGQD
+894 EAEVQATLGQD
-905 ESITAHERLQFA
+905 DSITAHERLQIA

-926 DALQQAHLASVAR
+926 DTLQQAHIVSVTR
-939 EEERGIVS
+939 EEERGMVA

-959 LPEVRQFRLSRCDA
+959 LPEVRQYRLARCDA
-973 DESEWRHELQSAR
+973 EEAEWRHELQSAR
-986 QIVPEIRPLL
+986 QIVPEIRSLL
-996 ALRVRSAECEVRS
+996 MLRIIKGGAQ

>member
-1 MDTNKHES
+1 M
-9 GTDRKSL
+9 
-16 VSIGVHSWCY
+16 W
-26 STVHNSACKVIE
+26 
-38 EQTLWGQTV
+38 Q
-47 CRVWLPNS
+47 P
-55 DSVVRIPASGLI
+55 
-67 PLASRPSSLTTD
+67 
-79 HIAYVAAAAKVAEVL
+79 AAKVAEVL
-94 EGSTSATDGHV
+94 EGSTSATAGHV

-168 SPKGIATQWVA
+168 SPNGIATQWVA
-179 EMQTHFNEQFQLVLG
+179 EMQTHFSEQFQLVLG
-194 DDMATLNRVA
+194 DDISTLQRLA
-204 GAMCEVR
+204 P
-211 GADSEKTYSALHT
+211 GADQRNSA
-224 PHLRTNPWS
+224 WS
-233 LFDQVIVSLDS
+233 MFNQVIVSLDS

-250 RRGWTAERVAEY
+250 RRGWTAERVADY

-331 DDDAFPDMDSV
+331 DDEAFPDMDSV

-374 MAPVAWE
+374 MAPVVWE
-381 SRHHLQQLLYEA
+381 RRHHLQKLLYEA

-428 RAIRTTLERRLAFL
+428 RAIRTTLERRLAAL
-442 GASGEGLGARLAD
+442 REGEQQASLRLAELDNGTEGLES
-455 SDSSLVPDPLS
+455 SDDDMAELYDM
-466 LSTEDWED
+466 
-474 LDGQEQLELALQLDA
+474 DGQELLDELLKSHVSALQ
-489 IENEKSEVE
+489 SEGSHVE
-498 HLLDAAVRCEQAGP
+498 TLLDATVRCEQAGP

-521 WIYELQAEENE
+521 WIYKLQAEENE

-566 SMDMEERNQAQ
+566 SMDMEERKQAQ

-625 RIGQPKTVRA
+625 RIGQPKKVQA
-635 INFVFENSVEFRVR
+635 INFVFEDSVEFRVR

-671 LDSAQAG
+671 LDSSQAG
-678 ELFEDVFASA
+678 EMFEDVFASA
-688 ILNPDGIESS
+688 ILNPDGIEAS

-747 VSFLNSHASAGCGVR
+747 VGYLNSHGGAASRKRSWWDLNWPDGQEHRKAVFNAR
-762 RAGAKLL
+762 EADRLTDATLL
-769 RKERGGNV
+769 NLE
-777 WELSWSDGTVEK
+777 
-789 GSFTHSGLRTSHF
+789 
-802 DLSNSRVRGLA
+802 NSRVRGLA

-825 PCVSVSGLPASISGL
+825 PCVTVSELPVSISGL

-846 RLQAGTHQKTQLLR
+846 RLQAGMLQKAQLLR

-866 GYVSV
+866 GYISV

-894 EAQVQATLGQD
+894 EAEVQAILGQD
-905 ESITAHERLQFA
+905 ESISAHDRLQIA

-926 DALQQAHLASVAR
+926 DVLQQAHLASVNR
-939 EEERGIVS
+939 EEERGMVA
-947 FASRRK
+947 FTSRRK

-959 LPEVRQFRLSRCDA
+959 LPEVRQYRLARCAAEEND
-973 DESEWRHELQSAR
+973 WQHELQSAR
-986 QIVPEIRPLL
+986 QIVPEIRSLL
-996 ALRVRSAECEVRS
+996 MLRIIKGGAQ

>member
-1 MDTNKHES
+1 MMPMQD
-9 GTDRKSL
+9 D
-16 VSIGVHSWCY
+16 WQY
-26 STVHNSACKVIE
+26 DTVHNGACKIIE
-38 EQTLWGQTV
+38 EKTLWGQTV
-47 CRVWLPNS
+47 CRVWLPNQ
-55 DSVVRIPASGLI
+55 DAVVRVPRSALR
-67 PLASRPSSLTTD
+67 PLSADLQPEIEAGR
-79 HIAYVAAAAKVAEVL
+79 IAYVAAAAKVAEVL
-94 EGSTSATDGHV
+94 EASTCATEGHV

-156 KLRGLVRRILVV
+156 KLRGLVRRTLVV

-194 DDMATLNRVA
+194 DDIGTLQRLA
-204 GAMCEVR
+204 P
-211 GADSEKTYSALHT
+211 GADRRSSA
-224 PHLRTNPWS
+224 WS
-233 LFDQVIVSLDS
+233 MFDQVIVSLDS

-250 RRGWTAERVAEY
+250 RRGWTAGRVAEY
-262 NRSRFEDLITA
+262 NCSRFEDLITA
-273 GWDLVVVDEAHRLGG
+273 GWDLVIVDEAHRLGG

-342 SRERVAPYVIRT
+342 SRDRVAPYVIRT

-414 FLMILMQRLVVSST
+414 FLMVLMQRLVVSST
-428 RAIRTTLERRLAFL
+428 RAIRTTLERRLAVL
-442 GASGEGLGARLAD
+442 KDGEQQANLRL
-455 SDSSLVPDPLS
+455 
-466 LSTEDWED
+466 TEFED
-474 LDGQEQLELALQLDA
+474 GGDGSENFDELYDMDGQELLDELLKSHVSALQ
-489 IENEKSEVE
+489 SEGSHVE
-498 HLLDAAVRCEQAGP
+498 TLLDAAVRCEQAGP

-521 WIYELQAEENE
+521 RIYKLQAEENE

-566 SMDMEERNQAQ
+566 SMDMEERGAAQ

-596 LNLQFAHVIIN
+596 LNLQFAHIIIN

-625 RIGQPKTVRA
+625 RIGQPKTVQA
-635 INFVFENSVEFRVR
+635 INFVFEDSVEFRVR

-688 ILNPDGIESS
+688 ILNADSIETS
-698 VDHTVARLRDE
+698 VDHTVARIRNE
-709 IQQVREASAI
+709 IQRVRESSAI

-724 EPDVQAAERLR
+724 EPDVQTAERLR

-747 VSFLNSHASAGCGVR
+747 VGYLNSHGGVASRKRSWWDLNWPDGQEHRKAVFNAR
-762 RAGAKLL
+762 EADRLTDATLL
-769 RKERGGNV
+769 NLE
-777 WELSWSDGTVEK
+777 
-789 GSFTHSGLRTSHF
+789 
-802 DLSNSRVRGLA
+802 NSRVRGLA

-825 PCVSVSGLPASISGL
+825 PCVSVSGLPESISGL

-846 RLQAGTHQKTQLLR
+846 RLQAGMHQKTQLLR

-871 FLSEEGKLFLPTA
+871 FLSEKGKLFLPTA

-894 EAQVQATLGQD
+894 EAEVQATLGQD
-905 ESITAHERLQFA
+905 ESITAYARLQIA

-926 DALQQAHLASVAR
+926 DALRQAHVASVTR
-939 EEERGIVS
+939 EEERGMVA

-953 AIERVG
+953 AIDRVG
-959 LPEVRQFRLSRCDA
+959 LPEVRQYRLARCAAEETD
-973 DESEWRHELQSAR
+973 WRHELQSAQ
-986 QIVPEIRPLL
+986 QIVPEIRSLL
-996 ALRVRSAECEVRS
+996 MLRIVKGSVQ

>member
-1 MDTNKHES
+1 MNS
-9 GTDRKSL
+9 
-16 VSIGVHSWCY
+16 SIWQY

-47 CRVWLPNS
+47 CRVWLPNQ
-55 DSVVRIPASGLI
+55 DAVVRVPRSALR
-67 PLASRPSSLTTD
+67 PLSADLQPEIEAGR
-79 HIAYVAAAAKVAEVL
+79 IAYVAAAAKVAEVL
-94 EGSTSATDGHV
+94 EGSTSATEGHV

-156 KLRGLVRRILVV
+156 KLRGLVRRTLVV

-194 DDMATLNRVA
+194 DDIGTLQRLA
-204 GAMCEVR
+204 P
-211 GADSEKTYSALHT
+211 GADHRSSA
-224 PHLRTNPWS
+224 WS
-233 LFDQVIVSLDS
+233 MFDQVIVSLDS

-273 GWDLVVVDEAHRLGG
+273 GWDLVIVDEAHRLGG

-342 SRERVAPYVIRT
+342 SRDRVAPYVIRT

-381 SRHHLQQLLYEA
+381 SRHQLQQLLYEA

-428 RAIRTTLERRLAFL
+428 RAIRTTLERRLAAL
-442 GASGEGLGARLAD
+442 KDGEQQASLRLAELENGAD
-455 SDSSLVPDPLS
+455 GLESPDDEIAELY
-466 LSTEDWED
+466 DM
-474 LDGQEQLELALQLDA
+474 DGQELLDELLKSHVSALQ
-489 IENEKSEVE
+489 SEGSHVE
-498 HLLDAAVRCEQAGP
+498 TLLDAAVRCEQAGP

-521 WIYELQAEENE
+521 WIYKLQAEENE
-532 PDLKVLIFTEF
+532 PDMKVLIFTEF

-566 SMDMEERNQAQ
+566 SMAMEERGAAQ

-625 RIGQPKTVRA
+625 RIGQPKTVQA
-635 INFVFENSVEFRVR
+635 INFVFEDSVEFRVR

-688 ILNPDGIESS
+688 ILNPDGIETS
-698 VDHTVARLRDE
+698 VDHTVARIRDE
-709 IQQVREASAI
+709 IQQVRESSAI

-724 EPDVQAAERLR
+724 EPDVQTAERLR

-747 VSFLNSHASAGCGVR
+747 VGYLNSHGGAASRKRSWWDLNWPDGQEHRKAVFSAR
-762 RAGAKLL
+762 EADRLTDATLL
-769 RKERGGNV
+769 NLE
-777 WELSWSDGTVEK
+777 
-789 GSFTHSGLRTSHF
+789 
-802 DLSNSRVRGLA
+802 NSRVRGLA

-818 IAAGQPL
+818 VAAGQPL
-825 PCVSVSGLPASISGL
+825 PCVTVSGLPASISGL

-846 RLQAGTHQKTQLLR
+846 RLQAGMHQKTQLLR

-894 EAQVQATLGQD
+894 EAEVQATLGQD
-905 ESITAHERLQFA
+905 DSITAHERLQIA

-926 DALQQAHLASVAR
+926 DALQQAHLAAVAR

-959 LPEVRQFRLSRCDA
+959 LPEVRQFRFSRCDA

-996 ALRVRSAECEVRS
+996 MLRIIKGGAQ

>member
-1 MDTNKHES
+1 MNKA
-9 GTDRKSL
+9 L
-16 VSIGVHSWCY
+16 WQYC
-26 STVHNSACKVIE
+26 TVHNSACKVIE

-47 CRVWLPNS
+47 CRVWLPNL
-55 DSVVRIPASGLI
+55 DAVVRVPRSALR
-67 PLASRPSSLTTD
+67 PLSADLRPEIEAGR
-79 HIAYVAAAAKVAEVL
+79 IAYVAAAAKVAEVL

-194 DDMATLNRVA
+194 DDIGTLQRLAT
-204 GAMCEVR
+204 
-211 GADSEKTYSALHT
+211 GADHRNSA
-224 PHLRTNPWS
+224 WS
-233 LFDQVIVSLDS
+233 MFDQVIVSLDS

-428 RAIRTTLERRLAFL
+428 RAIRTTLERRLAAL
-442 GASGEGLGARLAD
+442 KEGEQQASLRLAELENGAEGSENFD
-455 SDSSLVPDPLS
+455 ELYDM
-466 LSTEDWED
+466 
-474 LDGQEQLELALQLDA
+474 DGQELLDELLKSHVSALQ
-489 IENEKSEVE
+489 SEGSHVE
-498 HLLDAAVRCEQAGP
+498 TLLDAAVRCEQAGP

-521 WIYELQAEENE
+521 WVYELQAEENE

-550 KEFLEARGI
+550 KEFMEARGI

-566 SMDMEERNQAQ
+566 SMDMEERKQAQ

-625 RIGQPKTVRA
+625 RIGQPKKVRA
-635 INFVFENSVEFRVR
+635 INFVFEDSVEFRVR
-649 EVLEQKLSVIFDEF
+649 EVLEQKLSLIFDEF

-688 ILNPDGIESS
+688 ILNPDGIETS

-747 VSFLNSHASAGCGVR
+747 VGYLNSHGGAASRKRSWWDLNWPDGQEHRKAVFNAR
-762 RAGAKLL
+762 EADRLTDATLL
-769 RKERGGNV
+769 NLE
-777 WELSWSDGTVEK
+777 
-789 GSFTHSGLRTSHF
+789 
-802 DLSNSRVRGLA
+802 NSRVRGLA

-846 RLQAGTHQKTQLLR
+846 RLQAGMHQKTQLLR

-894 EAQVQATLGQD
+894 ETQVQATLGQD
-905 ESITAHERLQFA
+905 ESIIAHERLQEA

-926 DALQQAHLASVAR
+926 DALQQAHLAAVAR

-959 LPEVRQFRLSRCDA
+959 LPEVRQFRFSRCDA

-996 ALRVRSAECEVRS
+996 MLRIIKGGAQ

>member
-1 MDTNKHES
+1 MNQ
-9 GTDRKSL
+9 SL
-16 VSIGVHSWCY
+16 WQY

-47 CRVWLPNS
+47 CRVWLPNQ
-55 DSVVRIPASGLI
+55 DAVVRVPRSALR
-67 PLASRPSSLTTD
+67 PLSADLQPEIEAGR
-79 HIAYVAAAAKVAEVL
+79 IAYVAAAAKVAEVL
-94 EGSTSATDGHV
+94 EGSTSATEGHV

-156 KLRGLVRRILVV
+156 KLRGLVRRTLVV

-194 DDMATLNRVA
+194 DDIGTLQRLA
-204 GAMCEVR
+204 P
-211 GADSEKTYSALHT
+211 GADHRSSA
-224 PHLRTNPWS
+224 WS
-233 LFDQVIVSLDS
+233 MFDQVIVSLDS

-273 GWDLVVVDEAHRLGG
+273 GWDLVIVDEAHRLGG

-342 SRERVAPYVIRT
+342 SRDRVAPYVIRT

-374 MAPVAWE
+374 MAPVTWE
-381 SRHHLQQLLYEA
+381 SRHQLQQLLYEA

-428 RAIRTTLERRLAFL
+428 RAIRTTLERRLAAL
-442 GASGEGLGARLAD
+442 KDGEQQASLRLAELENGAEG
-455 SDSSLVPDPLS
+455 SESPDDEIAELY
-466 LSTEDWED
+466 DM
-474 LDGQEQLELALQLDA
+474 DGQELLDELLKSHVSALQ
-489 IENEKSEVE
+489 SEGSHVE
-498 HLLDAAVRCEQAGP
+498 TLLEAAVRCEQAGP

-521 WIYELQAEENE
+521 WIYKLQAEENE

-566 SMDMEERNQAQ
+566 SMAMEERGAAQ

-625 RIGQPKTVRA
+625 RIGQPKTVQA
-635 INFVFENSVEFRVR
+635 INFVFEDSVEFRVR

-688 ILNPDGIESS
+688 ILNPDGIETS
-698 VDHTVARLRDE
+698 VDHTVARIRDE
-709 IQQVREASAI
+709 IQQVRESSAI

-724 EPDVQAAERLR
+724 EPDVQTAERLR

-747 VSFLNSHASAGCGVR
+747 VGYLNSHGGAASRKRSWWDLNWPDGQEHRKAVFSAR
-762 RAGAKLL
+762 EADRLTDATLL
-769 RKERGGNV
+769 NLE
-777 WELSWSDGTVEK
+777 
-789 GSFTHSGLRTSHF
+789 
-802 DLSNSRVRGLA
+802 NSRVRGLA

-818 IAAGQPL
+818 VAAGQPL
-825 PCVSVSGLPASISGL
+825 PCVTVSGLPASISGL

-846 RLQAGTHQKTQLLR
+846 RLQAGMHQKTQLLR

-894 EAQVQATLGQD
+894 EAEVQATLGQD
-905 ESITAHERLQFA
+905 DSITAHERLQIA

-926 DALQQAHLASVAR
+926 DALQQAHLASVNR
-939 EEERGIVS
+939 EEERGMVA
-947 FASRRK
+947 FTSRRK

-959 LPEVRQFRLSRCDA
+959 LPEVRQYRLARCA
-973 DESEWRHELQSAR
+973 AEENEWRHELQSAR
-986 QIVPEIRPLL
+986 QIVRK
-996 ALRVRSAECEVRS
+996 SGCC

>member
-1 MDTNKHES
+1 M
-9 GTDRKSL
+9 
-16 VSIGVHSWCY
+16 VHPWQY

-47 CRVWLPNS
+47 CRVWLPNQ
-55 DSVVRIPASGLI
+55 DAVVRVPCSALR
-67 PLASRPSSLTTD
+67 PLSADLQPEIEAGR
-79 HIAYVAAAAKVAEVL
+79 IAYVAAAAKVAEVL
-94 EGSTSATDGHV
+94 EGSTSATEGHV

-126 AISGDRV
+126 AISCDRV

-156 KLRGLVRRILVV
+156 KLRGLVRRTLVV

-194 DDMATLNRVA
+194 DDISTLQRLA
-204 GAMCEVR
+204 P
-211 GADSEKTYSALHT
+211 GADQRNSA
-224 PHLRTNPWS
+224 WS
-233 LFDQVIVSLDS
+233 MFDQVIVSLDS

-273 GWDLVVVDEAHRLGG
+273 GWDLVIVDEAHRLGG

-298 GKGLAEA
+298 GRGLAEA

-325 RLMNLL
+325 RLMSLL
-331 DDDAFPDMDSV
+331 DDDAFPDMESV
-342 SRERVAPYVIRT
+342 TRDRVAPYVIRT

-359 IDADGKPLFKPRRTQ
+359 IDAHGKPLFKPRRTQ
-374 MAPVAWE
+374 MVPVAWE
-381 SRHHLQQLLYEA
+381 SRHHLQQLFYEA

-428 RAIRTTLERRLAFL
+428 RAIRTTLARRLAVL
-442 GASGEGLGARLAD
+442 KDGEQQASLRLAELENGAEGLE
-455 SDSSLVPDPLS
+455 SPDEEIAELY
-466 LSTEDWED
+466 DM
-474 LDGQEQLELALQLDA
+474 DGQELLDELLKSHVSALQ
-489 IENEKSEVE
+489 SEGSHVE
-498 HLLDAAVRCEQAGP
+498 TLLDAALRCEQAGP

-521 WIYELQAEENE
+521 WIYKLQAEENE

-566 SMDMEERNQAQ
+566 SMDMEERGAAQ

-596 LNLQFAHVIIN
+596 LNLQFTHVIIN

-625 RIGQPKTVRA
+625 RIGQPKTVQA
-635 INFVFENSVEFRVR
+635 INFVFEDSVEFRVR
-649 EVLEQKLSVIFDEF
+649 EVLEQKLSVIFEEF

-678 ELFEDVFASA
+678 EMFEDVFASA
-688 ILNPDGIESS
+688 ILNPDGIETS

-740 HWVERMT
+740 HWVELMT
-747 VSFLNSHASAGCGVR
+747 VGYLNSHGGAASRKRSWWDLNWPDGQEHRKAVFNAR
-762 RAGAKLL
+762 EADRLTDATLL
-769 RKERGGNV
+769 NLENC
-777 WELSWSDGTVEK
+777 
-789 GSFTHSGLRTSHF
+789 
-802 DLSNSRVRGLA
+802 RVRGLA

-818 IAAGQPL
+818 VAAGQPL
-825 PCVSVSGLPASISGL
+825 PCVIVSGLPASISGF

-846 RLQAGTHQKTQLLR
+846 RLQAGMHQKTQFLR

-905 ESITAHERLQFA
+905 ESIIAHERLQIA

-926 DALQQAHLASVAR
+926 DTLQQAHITSVTR
-939 EEERGIVS
+939 EEERGMVA

-953 AIERVG
+953 AIEWVG
-959 LPEVRQFRLSRCDA
+959 LPEVRQYRLARCA
-973 DESEWRHELQSAR
+973 AEETEWRHELQSAR
-986 QIVPEIRPLL
+986 QIVPEIRSMLM
-996 ALRVRSAECEVRS
+996 LRIVKGDAQ